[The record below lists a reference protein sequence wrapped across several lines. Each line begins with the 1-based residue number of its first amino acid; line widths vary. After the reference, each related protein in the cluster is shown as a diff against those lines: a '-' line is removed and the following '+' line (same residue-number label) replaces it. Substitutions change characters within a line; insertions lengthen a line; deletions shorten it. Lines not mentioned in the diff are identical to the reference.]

1 MRGLDA
7 AFKMVLK
14 NVFRLVYKF
23 DFSKNFCYNIY
34 RKLRKEKLKM
44 NKRFSNSKDSDVD
57 FREGC

>member
-1 MRGLDA
+1 MRGFDT
-7 AFKMVLK
+7 AFKVVLK

-23 DFSKNFCYNIY
+23 DFSKNFWYNIY
-34 RKLRKEKLKM
+34 RKLRKEKM

>member
-1 MRGLDA
+1 MLNFRYKRLRERGKTSKL
-7 AFKMVLK
+7 
-14 NVFRLVYKF
+14 F

-44 NKRFSNSKDSDVD
+44 NKRFSNSKDSDLD

>member
-1 MRGLDA
+1 MRGFDTV
-7 AFKMVLK
+7 FKGVLK